1 MQIKKVSLQTMYADP
16 QSSLVIKS
24 LDAAPDLLALH
35 ANFPERYPFLLQSAA
50 SGTAQGRYDIL
61 FGFPGETL
69 CLNGDGRLIGPGAD
83 ANSDFV
89 SALDAWT
96 AGVSESVIE
105 HSTPP
110 AEQLPFIGGWF
121 LYLSYELAGQLE
133 RRLTLPI
140 EPAQP
145 VAMATRVPA
154 AIIIDHQTSGSFV
167 LSEPGSSECIDT
179 MLADIAL
186 VLSQPQPQGSH
197 TEHSSKEEDPE
208 HFISAVEQA
217 KQHISD
223 GDIYQA
229 NLSRQWHAPAHGKKA
244 WELYSRLCT
253 ANPAPFAGLASF
265 GAGQGLDQPFSII
278 SSSPER
284 LVAVRDGQVDTRPIA
299 GTRPRHSAAP
309 MSDAE
314 LAEFLGHPK
323 ERAEH
328 IMLIDLERNDLGRI
342 CNGGSVRVSEFMAI
356 ESYSHVHHL
365 VSNVVGDLRIGV
377 SIGDIIRA
385 VFPGGTITGCPK
397 VRCMQIIAEQEGR
410 PRGAYTGSMG
420 YLNIDGSCDLSILI
434 RTMVLKDDQITLA
447 AGSGIVADSDPQTE
461 LNETRAKA
469 KGLLLAIS

>member
-1 MQIKKVSLQTMYADP
+1 MSADQ

-24 LDAAPDLLALH
+24 LDAVPDLLALH

-96 AGVSESVIE
+96 VGVSESLIE
-105 HSTPP
+105 HSMPP

-265 GAGQGLDQPFSII
+265 GGGQGLDQPFSII

-365 VSNVVGDLRIGV
+365 VSNVVGDLRNGV
-377 SIGDIIRA
+377 STGDIIRA

>member
-1 MQIKKVSLQTMYADP
+1 MSADQ

-24 LDAAPDLLALH
+24 LDAVPDLLALH

-154 AIIIDHQTSGSFV
+154 AIIIDHQTSDSFV
-167 LSEPGSSECIDT
+167 LSEPSSSECIDS

-365 VSNVVGDLRIGV
+365 VSNVVGDLRNGV
-377 SIGDIIRA
+377 STGDIIRA

-420 YLNIDGSCDLSILI
+420 YLNINGSCDLSILI

>member
-1 MQIKKVSLQTMYADP
+1 M
-16 QSSLVIKS
+16 
-24 LDAAPDLLALH
+24 
-35 ANFPERYPFLLQSAA
+35 
-50 SGTAQGRYDIL
+50 
-61 FGFPGETL
+61 
-69 CLNGDGRLIGPGAD
+69 
-83 ANSDFV
+83 
-89 SALDAWT
+89 
-96 AGVSESVIE
+96 
-105 HSTPP
+105 
-110 AEQLPFIGGWF
+110 
-121 LYLSYELAGQLE
+121 
-133 RRLTLPI
+133 PI

-365 VSNVVGDLRIGV
+365 VSNVVGDLRNGV
-377 SIGDIIRA
+377 STGDHYSCGFSGWHNYRLPPKFVACKLSLNRKVGLVARIR
-385 VFPGGTITGCPK
+385 
-397 VRCMQIIAEQEGR
+397 GR
-410 PRGAYTGSMG
+410 WG

>member
-1 MQIKKVSLQTMYADP
+1 MQSKEVSLQAMSADP
-16 QSSLVIKS
+16 QSPLVIKS
-24 LDAAPDLLALH
+24 LATAPDLLALH
-35 ANFPERYPFLLQSAA
+35 ANAPERYPFLLQSAA
-50 SGTAQGRYDIL
+50 SGTEQGRYDIL
-61 FGFPGETL
+61 FAFPGETL
-69 CLNGDGRLIGPGAD
+69 CLNGDGVLTGPGAD
-83 ANSDFV
+83 AHHEFV
-89 SALDAWT
+89 RALDVWT
-96 AGVSESVIE
+96 AEVSKSGLA
-105 HSTPP
+105 HSASP
-110 AEQLPFIGGWF
+110 AEQLPFTGGWF

-133 RRLTLPI
+133 PRLTLPI
-140 EPAQP
+140 DPEHP

-154 AIIIDHQTSGSFV
+154 AVIVDHHTGQSFV
-167 LSEPGSSECIDT
+167 LSEPDSAACIDT
-179 MLADIAL
+179 ISADLQWI
-186 VLSQPQPQGSH
+186 LSQPQPQVSRS
-197 TEHSSKEEDPE
+197 EHSSKEEDPE
-208 HFISAVEQA
+208 HFIGAVEQA

-229 NLSRQWHAPAHGKKA
+229 NLSRQWQAPAHGKKA
-244 WELYSRLCT
+244 WELYSRLCA
-253 ANPAPFAGLASF
+253 ANPAPFAGLASY
-265 GAGQGLDQPFSII
+265 GVGQGLDQPFAII

-284 LVAVRDGQVDTRPIA
+284 LMAVRDGQVDTRPIA

-328 IMLIDLERNDLGRI
+328 VMLIDLERNDLGRI
-342 CNGGSVRVSEFMAI
+342 CNGGSVRVSEFMAV
-356 ESYSHVHHL
+356 ESYVHVHHL

-377 SIGDIIRA
+377 STGDIIRA

-397 VRCMQIIAEQEGR
+397 VRCMEIIAEQEGR

-420 YLNIDGSCDLSILI
+420 YLNIDGSCDLNILI
-434 RTMVLKDDQITLA
+434 RTMVLSGDEITLS

>member
-1 MQIKKVSLQTMYADP
+1 MQIKKVSLQTMSADQ

-24 LDAAPDLLALH
+24 LDAVPDLLALH
-35 ANFPERYPFLLQSAA
+35 ANFPERYPFLLQSSA

-96 AGVSESVIE
+96 VGVSESVIE

-179 MLADIAL
+179 ILADIAL

-265 GAGQGLDQPFSII
+265 GVGQGLDQPFSII

-365 VSNVVGDLRIGV
+365 VSNVVGDLRNGV
-377 SIGDIIRA
+377 STGDIIRA